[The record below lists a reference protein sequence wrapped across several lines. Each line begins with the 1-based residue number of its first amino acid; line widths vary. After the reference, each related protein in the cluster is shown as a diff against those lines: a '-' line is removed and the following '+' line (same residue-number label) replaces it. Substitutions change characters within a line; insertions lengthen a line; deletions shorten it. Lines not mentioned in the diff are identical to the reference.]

1 VPAGATSGQHLV
13 IVESPAKAKTIAKY
27 LGKGYEVLASV
38 GHIRDLPEGASEI
51 PEAYRGQPWARLA
64 VNVDDG
70 FAPIYVVSPRKK
82 KTVTELKRALK
93 DADELLLATDEDREG
108 EAIAWH
114 LLEVLQPKVPVR
126 RMVFHEI
133 TKEAIQESLAN
144 TRDLDFDLVDAQETR
159 RIVDRL
165 VGYEVSPVLWRKV
178 KFGLSAGRVQS
189 VAVRLIVQRERER
202 IAFTAAQYC
211 DVRGRFAPDGFKG
224 QLVSLDGRRIA
235 TGKDFDDTGALRN
248 DALALTMPQAEQL
261 AEELLPAQFVVEEV
275 KQRPGTRRPGA
286 PFTTSTL
293 QQEAGRRLKWG
304 AERTM
309 SVAQSLYEG
318 GYITYMRTDSVQLS
332 QQAIAA
338 ARSQAE
344 QLYGADYVHPTVRS
358 YKGKSANAQEAHEA
372 IRPAGEVFRTPGQLT
387 GQLVGDAWVLYEMI
401 WKRTVSSQMA
411 DARIST
417 TTLLFSAPDA
427 QQRRAQFSA
436 SGTVT
441 LFKGFRAAYEETVV
455 EDRNAQDAVTNV
467 ALPNLAQGDVI
478 TAAELLAA
486 EHQTKP
492 PARYTEASLVQA
504 LEERGIGRPSTYAAT
519 IKTIINR
526 KYVWKKGSAL
536 VPSFLAFAVTR
547 LLEEHFASLVD
558 YDFTREMEE
567 VLDAISRGDTARL
580 EALQRFYRGGADS
593 GFEGLQPL
601 LDKLG
606 EIDARA
612 VCTMPIEGTEV
623 VLRVGKYGDYLER
636 PSDGQRANLRGDL
649 PPDELTADFAAE
661 AIERG
666 NFEMRL
672 GEHPDTGLPIV
683 AREGRYGPYVM
694 ELLPQPEEP
703 TEASEGQAKR
713 TSAKKAA
720 GPKPRT
726 ASLLR
731 SMALESVTLDDAV
744 RLLSLPRVVGTDPD
758 TGEAIT
764 AQNGRYGPYL
774 KRATDSRS
782 LADEEQLFTVTLEE
796 ALEIFRQPKRGRGA
810 TSTPGRPLGED
821 PATGKPVV
829 VKSGRYGPYVTD
841 GETNATL
848 RSGDDADAV
857 TLERAAE
864 LLAEKRAKGPAQK
877 RPAKKAA
884 KKSAAKKTAAK
895 KAAAKKTAAKKTAA
909 KKTAAK
915 KTAAKK
921 AAANETAATVPAGT
935 GAEALSSAGTAPWD

>member
-1 VPAGATSGQHLV
+1 VPATATSGQHLV

-51 PEAYRGQPWARLA
+51 PEAFRGQPWSRLA
-64 VNVDDG
+64 VNIDDG

-93 DADELLLATDEDREG
+93 NADELLLATDEDREG

-133 TKEAIQESLAN
+133 TKEAIQASLAN
-144 TRDLDFDLVDAQETR
+144 TRDLDLDLVDAQETR

-202 IAFTAAQYC
+202 IAFTTAQYS

-235 TGKDFDDTGALRN
+235 TGKDFDDRGSLRN
-248 DALALTMPQAEQL
+248 DVLALTTAQAEQL
-261 AEELLPAQFVVEEV
+261 AADLLPARFVVDDV

-309 SVAQSLYEG
+309 SVAQGLYEG

-387 GQLVGDAWVLYEMI
+387 GELVGDAWVLYEMI
-401 WKRTVSSQMA
+401 WKRTVASQMA
-411 DARIST
+411 DAKIST
-417 TTLLFSAPDA
+417 TTLLFSAADG

-467 ALPNLAQGDVI
+467 ALPNLAQGDAI
-478 TAAELLAA
+478 TAEELLAV

-492 PARYTEASLVQA
+492 PARFTEASLVQA
-504 LEERGIGRPSTYAAT
+504 LEERGIGRPSTYASI

-580 EALQRFYRGGADS
+580 EALSRFYRGDAEL

-606 EIDARA
+606 DIDARA
-612 VCTMPIEGTEV
+612 VCTMPIDGTEV

-636 PSDGQRANLRGDL
+636 PSDGKRANLRGDL

-666 NFEMRL
+666 NFEMQL
-672 GEHPDTGLPIV
+672 GAHPDTGLPIV

-694 ELLPQPEEP
+694 ELLPEP
-703 TEASEGQAKR
+703 AEPPTAEGGETKR
-713 TSAKKAA
+713 RTAKKA

-744 RLLSLPRVVGTDPD
+744 RLLSLPRVVGVDPD
-758 TGEAIT
+758 SGEEIT

-774 KRATDSRS
+774 KRVSDSRS
-782 LADEEQLFTVTLEE
+782 LADEEQLFTVTLEQ

-810 TSTPGRPLGED
+810 ASAPGRPLGED

-848 RSGDDADAV
+848 RAGDDAESV

-864 LLAEKRAKGPAQK
+864 LLAEKRAKGPAKK
-877 RPAKKAA
+877 RPA
-884 KKSAAKKTAAK
+884 KKSAAKKS
-895 KAAAKKTAAKKTAA
+895 AAKKTAAKKTAA

-921 AAANETAATVPAGT
+921 SAAATAVPEAGS
-935 GAEALSSAGTAPWD
+935 GDAEALSGAGSTAPWD

>member
-1 VPAGATSGQHLV
+1 M

-38 GHIRDLPEGASEI
+38 GHIRDLPENAAEV
-51 PEAYRGQPWARLA
+51 PEAFRGQPWSRLA
-64 VNVDDG
+64 VNIDDG
-70 FAPIYVVSPRKK
+70 FAPIYVISPKKK
-82 KTVTELKRALK
+82 KTVSDLKRALK

-133 TKEAIQESLAN
+133 TKEAIQESLAH
-144 TRDLDFDLVDAQETR
+144 TRDLDLDLVDAQETR

-202 IAFTAAQYC
+202 IAFTSAQYS

-224 QLVSLDGRRIA
+224 QLVGLDDRRVA
-235 TGKDFDDTGALRN
+235 TGKDFDDQGRLTG
-248 DALALTMPQAEQL
+248 DAIALTLPQAEEL
-261 AEELLPAQFVVEEV
+261 ASDLLPARFTVDEV
-275 KQRPGTRRPGA
+275 KQKPGTRKPGA

-293 QQEAGRRLKWG
+293 QQEAGRRLRWG
-304 AERTM
+304 SERTM
-309 SVAQSLYEG
+309 RVAQGLYEG

-332 QQAIAA
+332 QQAITA
-338 ARSQAE
+338 ARAQAE
-344 QLYGADYVHPTVRS
+344 QLYGADYVHPSVRT

-401 WKRTVSSQMA
+401 WKRTIASQMA

-417 TTLLFSAPDA
+417 TTLLFSAPDG
-427 QQRRAQFSA
+427 QQRTARFSA

-455 EDRNAQDAVTNV
+455 EDRNAQDSVTNV

-478 TAAELLAA
+478 TAEELQAV
-486 EHQTKP
+486 EHETKP

-504 LEERGIGRPSTYAAT
+504 LEERGIGRPSTYASI
-519 IKTIINR
+519 IKTIISRN
-526 KYVWKKGSAL
+526 YVWKKGSAL
-536 VPSFLAFAVTR
+536 VPSFLAFAVIR

-580 EALQRFYRGGADS
+580 EALQRFYRGDADLD
-593 GFEGLQPL
+593 FEGLQPL

-606 EIDARA
+606 DIDARA
-612 VCTMPIEGTEV
+612 ICTMPINGTEV

-636 PSDGQRANLRGDL
+636 PSDGKRANLRGDL

-666 NFEMRL
+666 NFQMQL

-694 ELLPQPEEP
+694 EVPPEPEEP
-703 TEASEGQAKR
+703 EQPASAEGGEAKR
-713 TSAKKAA
+713 KPAKKAA

-731 SMALESVTLDDAV
+731 TMALETVTLDDAV
-744 RLLSLPRVVGTDPD
+744 RLLSLPRVVGADPD
-758 TGEAIT
+758 SGEEIT

-774 KRATDSRS
+774 KRGTDSRS
-782 LADEEQLFTVTLEE
+782 LAEEEQLFTVTLEQ
-796 ALEIFRQPKRGRGA
+796 ALEIFSQPKRGRGA
-810 TSTPGRPLGED
+810 AAASSGRSLGED

-848 RSGDDADAV
+848 RSGDDADSV

-864 LLAEKRAKGPAQK
+864 LLAEKRAKGPAPK
-877 RPAKKAA
+877 R
-884 KKSAAKKTAAK
+884 T
-895 KAAAKKTAAKKTAA
+895 AKKTAA

-921 AAANETAATVPAGT
+921 ATAKKATAKKAHGEEATAKKATAKTRRAAAKTAAT
-935 GAEALSSAGTAPWD
+935 AETAPPAATTAATPEPVSAPWN